1 MIELPRMFGGKAAM
15 KRDDTNVTPLRDQ
28 EPTRPH
34 RFQHNPQPPPHQQWP
49 SGSYGPQMPKSVQH
63 EMTVAREIFVE
74 LLNVTPEART
84 RIVQQ
89 VEHLLKM
96 YGEEGEQPEV
106 NGAPV

>member
-1 MIELPRMFGGKAAM
+1 MIELPRMFGRKAAV
-15 KRDDTNVTPLRDQ
+15 KRDDNITPLRDV
-28 EPTRPH
+28 EPTRPQ
-34 RFQHNPQPPPHQQWP
+34 RFAHNPQPPPQPWP

-96 YGEEGEQPEV
+96 YGEEGEQPNVE
-106 NGAPV
+106 GAPV